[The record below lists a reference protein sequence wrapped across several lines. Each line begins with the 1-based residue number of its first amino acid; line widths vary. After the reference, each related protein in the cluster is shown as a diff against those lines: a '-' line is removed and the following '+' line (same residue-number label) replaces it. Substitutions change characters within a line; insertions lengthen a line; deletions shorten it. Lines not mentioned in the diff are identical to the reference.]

1 MASPL
6 STTALVIAAIQ
17 SSKSL
22 YETIE
27 RFKDRC
33 KILRRLQ
40 NELQDL
46 TTTLDSLIQVNNAE
60 TSVLALLRG
69 TIDRCSQACREFE
82 QSIKVFS
89 EKSKTGFRD
98 WTKMEFMRGDINEFI
113 DTIAG
118 YKSTILIGLGTLT
131 MLVAT
136 PCLLQTLLTSCSEAS
151 IQSLAAGSSRV

>member
-6 STTALVIAAIQ
+6 SNTALVIAAIQ

-27 RFKDRC
+27 RFKDRS

-40 NELQDL
+40 NELHDL
-46 TTTLDSLIQVNNAE
+46 TKTLDSLIQVNNAE

-69 TIDRCSQACREFE
+69 TIDRCSQVCREFE

-89 EKSKTGFRD
+89 EKPKTGFRD

-113 DTIAG
+113 DTLSG
-118 YKSTILIGLGTLT
+118 YKSTISIGLGTLT

-136 PCLLQTLLTSCSEAS
+136 HCLLQTLLTSCSQAS
-151 IQSLAAGSSRV
+151 IRSLAAGSSRV